1 MAEPAVSVVVATR
14 DRPGHLASCLAAL
27 RVAAPAEVVVVDS
40 ASRADLAPQVARL
53 AAASGARLLRL
64 EVPGAS
70 RARNSGW
77 RVARCDLVAFVDDD
91 VRVGPAWASA
101 MGRALAAPGVS
112 FVAGRTVPPPE
123 QAGTD
128 RPVALLDGVLAG
140 SLDRTSPEPLGAS
153 ANLGIRRSAL
163 AAVGGFDERLGPGTW
178 WRAGEDVELLD
189 RLLSFGFTGWYAP
202 DALAF
207 HDQWRTRRALL
218 ALDAG
223 YGLAMGARIAL
234 LFGRDVARARRAL
247 VTQVWSRGVRTG
259 ARDAV
264 HAYEFGA
271 LDAGVHTC
279 GVLLGLAVA
288 AGSGLR
294 RRPWG
299 PLPGEGTAPCA

>member
-1 MAEPAVSVVVATR
+1 MSVVVATR
-14 DRPGHLASCLAAL
+14 DRPGHLARCLAAL

-40 ASRADLAPQVARL
+40 ASGADLAREVARL

-64 EVPGAS
+64 EAPGAS

-77 RVARCDLVAFVDDD
+77 RAACCDLVAFVDDD
-91 VRVGPAWASA
+91 VQVSPAWATA
-101 MGRALAAPGVS
+101 MARALAAPGVS

-123 QAGTD
+123 QAATD
-128 RPVALLDGVLAG
+128 RPVALRDGTLAG
-140 SLDRTSPEPLGAS
+140 LLDRTSAEPLGAS
-153 ANLGIRRSAL
+153 ANLGVHRSVL
-163 AAVGGFDERLGPGTW
+163 AAVGGFDERLGPGTR
-178 WRAGEDVELLD
+178 WRAGEDIELLD
-189 RLLSFGFTGWYAP
+189 RLLGCGFTGWYAP

-207 HDQWRTRRALL
+207 HDQWRARWDLL

-234 LFGRDVARARRAL
+234 LFGRDAPRARRAL
-247 VTQVWSRGVRTG
+247 VTQVWSRGVRAG

-271 LDAGVHTC
+271 VDAGVHTL
-279 GVLLGLAVA
+279 GVLLGLAGA
-288 AGSGLR
+288 ALSGLR

-299 PLPGEGTAPCA
+299 PLPGEGPARCT